1 MVQPE
6 KKSEVREALYSLS
19 SQVIRVLLFSFVTN
33 ILVLTPSGYML
44 EVYDRVVNS
53 RNHQTL
59 LMLTILV
66 VGLYVMLEALE
77 WVRSGIMQEAARAF
91 DERLRRRVFDTAFAA
106 RLKNMPVGSA
116 AQVIAD
122 LSTIREAIGAHV
134 TLSFLDTPLA
144 LLVLILLFLMHPLL
158 GWFSAIGALVQ
169 FLIGFFNER
178 RIREPM
184 MMASRSSNASQM
196 YAGSVL
202 RNAQVIRSMGMLGN
216 MRKRWLTRQREFIA
230 SQADASDTAGVNSS
244 LSKLVQSLLSS
255 SLLGIGCWLTLEG
268 KLGGSGMIVGS
279 ILGGKVLSPLVQ
291 IIANWRQVEGAREA
305 FVRLDG
311 MLRAFPDE
319 EKKMPL
325 PPPKGVLSVEGV
337 VAGAP
342 GSQIQILKGIGFRV
356 APGDSL
362 AVVGPSAS
370 GKTTL
375 ARLLTGVWAPVSGK
389 VRLDGSDIY
398 AWNKEEL
405 GPHVGYLPQTV
416 ELFDGTIAEN
426 VARFGEPDMEK
437 VQAACRMVGLGEFIS
452 TLPKGYDTPIG
463 EEGVFLSGGQRQRVA
478 LARAVYGMPKFVVLD
493 EPNSNLDTDG
503 DAALIHTLQQ
513 LKAAG
518 TTVII
523 MTHRMNILQV
533 VGFMLVLIDGQ
544 IKQFGPKDQVLAALK
559 GEQSPKPQASPNPQP
574 QPPRGISLNP
584 APGGQ
589 V

>member
-1 MVQPE
+1 MAQPD

-19 SQVIRVLLFSFVTN
+19 PWIIRALLFSLVTN
-33 ILVLTPSGYML
+33 ILVLTPSVYML

-59 LMLTILV
+59 VMLTLLV

-77 WVRSGIMQEAARAF
+77 WVRSGIMREAARAF

-106 RLKNMPVGSA
+106 RLKNLPVGSA
-116 AQVIAD
+116 AQMTGD
-122 LSTIREAIGAHV
+122 LRTIREVTAAQV
-134 TLSFLDTPLA
+134 TLSFMDAPLA
-144 LLVLILLFLMHPLL
+144 LLVLVILFLMHPLL
-158 GWFSAIGALVQ
+158 GWFSVIGAVIQ
-169 FLIGFFNER
+169 VVIGFFNER
-178 RIREPM
+178 RVKEPM
-184 MMASRSSNASQM
+184 MLASRASTASQM

-216 MRKRWLTRQREFIA
+216 MRQRWLKRQREFLA
-230 SQADASDTAGVNSS
+230 SQADASDAAGANAS

-255 SLLGIGCWLTLEG
+255 SLLGIGCWLTLQGE
-268 KLGGSGMIVGS
+268 LGGSGMIVGS

-291 IIANWRQVEGAREA
+291 IIANWRQVESAREA

-311 MLRAFPDE
+311 MLKTFPE
-319 EKKMPL
+319 EEQKMPL
-325 PPPKGVLSVEGV
+325 PPPKGALSVEGV

-342 GSQIQILKGIGFRV
+342 GSQLQILKGVNFRV

-375 ARLLTGVWAPVSGK
+375 ARLLTGIWSPMSGK
-389 VRLDGSDIY
+389 VRLDGSDIF

-405 GPHVGYLPQTV
+405 GPHVGYLPQAV

-426 VARFGEPDMEK
+426 VARFGDPDPQK
-437 VQAACRMVGLGEFIS
+437 VRDACRMVGLAEFIA

-463 EEGVFLSGGQRQRVA
+463 DDGAFLSGGQRQRVA
-478 LARAVYGMPKFVVLD
+478 LARAIYGMPRFVVLD

-503 DAALIHTLQQ
+503 DAALIDTLQQ
-513 LKAAG
+513 LKTAG
-518 TTVII
+518 TTVIV
-523 MTHRMNILQV
+523 MTHRMNVLSV

-544 IKQFGPKDQVLAALK
+544 IKQFGPRDQVLAALQ
-559 GEQSPKPQASPNPQP
+559 GQQNPQPPPSSKPQP
-574 QPPRGISLNP
+574 QPPKGVSLDP
-584 APGGQ
+584 AKGGRP
-589 V
+589 